1 MLIST
6 RYCNRWLPQFR
17 FWKWNRNSQMSRAR
31 SHAPPAVVSRSH
43 DPPNMLCHRLLRHQ
57 NIGATQQGRKEGWPF
72 VNFNRKEMARNTEQ
86 FCCIA
91 AERNFWIAVL
101 FDDWLLIV
109 GGRLRIKRRLQNRST
124 AVREFELFSDKNET
138 VLTTDWLFTRTNLM
152 AGIEQLRGCGEGESK
167 REEG

>member
-1 MLIST
+1 MLNST
-6 RYCNRWLPQFR
+6 RNCNRRPPLFR

-31 SHAPPAVVSRSH
+31 SHAPPAVVSGSH

-57 NIGATQQGRKEGWPF
+57 NTGATQQGRKEGWPF

-109 GGRLRIKRRLQNRST
+109 GGWLRINRRLC
-124 AVREFELFSDKNET
+124 K
-138 VLTTDWLFTRTNLM
+138 TDRRRW
-152 AGIEQLRGCGEGESK
+152 SK
-167 REEG
+167 LCCSPIRMKQYWQRIDCSQERI